1 MQRKSDAYSLIELLV
16 AVAIIGIL
24 TTISVQQL
32 GMAKVRAE
40 VARVQSDFHNVGVAI
55 NLYKVDSGSYPATKL
70 AKVSAASN
78 YVQAMFELTTPTA
91 YINQLPDS
99 PWLGKNLHLNVLYR
113 AQRNYERTNRYNEN
127 WGFTYDYTYWIGASV
142 LHIPMQTKPNWSLTS
157 HGPTGIGS
165 SATHYNS
172 SNGTLSNGA
181 VFHHDY

>member
-16 AVAIIGIL
+16 VVAIIGIL
-24 TTISVQQL
+24 TTVSVRQL
-32 GMAKVRAE
+32 GMAKIRAE

-99 PWLGKNLHLNVLYR
+99 PWLGKNLHLNVLYY
-113 AQRNYERTNRYNEN
+113 AQRFYERSNRYNED
-127 WGFTYDYTYWIGASV
+127 WDFSYDYTYYTKDAM